1 MRQSLIRDGW
11 EISRCVTARQAKMNR
26 SVRYGIAQHM
36 AKSVG
41 LFLGLNQSRLPLAL
55 KRHEGTFWYLAQPK
69 TEKIVLRIGV

>member
-1 MRQSLIRDGW
+1 
-11 EISRCVTARQAKMNR
+11 MNR
-26 SVRYGIAQHM
+26 SVSYGIAQHM

-55 KRHEGTFWYLAQPK
+55 KRHEGAFWYLAQPK